1 MYSIQSVEGEEAA
14 EKLLNDSVNSQAE
27 LVSSHLQVVQ
37 QATGE
42 QENSMLGVPVM
53 RFTFIFKHVSLP

>member
-1 MYSIQSVEGEEAA
+1 MYSIRSVDGEEAA
-14 EKLLNDSVNSQAE
+14 EELLNDSVNSGAE

-37 QATGE
+37 QAAGD

-53 RFTFIFKHVSLP
+53 RFTFIFKDVS